1 MNEPAPCSAPN
12 SAPESISESG
22 PESGPESAPDTDS
35 STTNTA
41 AWLVYLL
48 ECADGTLY
56 CGVTNN
62 MDRRL
67 NQHNGQIPGGARY
80 TRGRRPVRL
89 LASRACDGKSTAL
102 RLEKAVKSRA
112 RAHKLQFLLSG
123 ETA

>member
-1 MNEPAPCSAPN
+1 MSEPAPYTAPN
-12 SAPESISESG
+12 SAPESA
-22 PESGPESAPDTDS
+22 PESTPRTHSPPA
-35 STTNTA
+35 NAA

-89 LASRACDGKSTAL
+89 LASRACAGKSTAL
-102 RLEKAVKSRA
+102 RFEKAVKSRA

-123 ETA
+123 EMA

>member
-1 MNEPAPCSAPN
+1 MNEPT
-12 SAPESISESG
+12 
-22 PESGPESAPDTDS
+22 TD

-41 AWLVYLL
+41 ASTGSSPANAAVWLVYLL

-56 CGVTNN
+56 CGITTN

-67 NQHNGQIPGGARY
+67 GQHNGQINGGARY

-89 LASRACDGKSTAL
+89 LASRTCGCKSEAL

-123 ETA
+123 EMA

>member
-1 MNEPAPCSAPN
+1 MTEPAPCTTTGSADN
-12 SAPESISESG
+12 SADN
-22 PESGPESAPDTDS
+22 SATPS
-35 STTNTA
+35 

-48 ECADGTLY
+48 ECADGSLY
-56 CGVTNN
+56 CGITTNMN
-62 MDRRL
+62 RRL
-67 NQHNGQIPGGARY
+67 HQHNGQLPGGARY

>member
-1 MNEPAPCSAPN
+1 MSEPAPYTAPN
-12 SAPESISESG
+12 SAPQSVTGTHS
-22 PESGPESAPDTDS
+22 PPA
-35 STTNTA
+35 NTA

-80 TRGRRPVRL
+80 TRGRRPVLL
-89 LASRACDGKSTAL
+89 LANRACGDKSEAL
-102 RLEKAVKSRA
+102 RLEKAVKSRP
-112 RAHKLQFLLSG
+112 RTHKLQFLLSG
-123 ETA
+123 EMV